1 VYKLRRQLLLAA
13 LLVWRIKQDSFSD
26 RADAWDQTCKK
37 SRSELQGKGLKQKGI
52 YGRFHLMLCL
62 LVGWLL
68 PQHKESFLCLIIL
81 TVSVPSLSKP
91 WKLED
96 AMQRDRCS
104 ILGDIQGQTR
114 KGSEQRDV
122 ALGVPVH
129 CRELDYMT
137 FNGPFQLRQILW
149 SYIRFQFL
157 FNLLRPYSNKQF
169 WCPEVLEVL
178 PVLHI
183 ECLLLS
189 KQVFRNEQMT
199 TKSAKKTRYLYKD
212 FSPPGF
218 IQFNILLEITY
229 VHWNEPCLFQPG
241 PMGIFHV

>member
-1 VYKLRRQLLLAA
+1 MAYNPY
-13 LLVWRIKQDSFSD
+13 
-26 RADAWDQTCKK
+26 RA
-37 SRSELQGKGLKQKGI
+37 
-52 YGRFHLMLCL
+52 
-62 LVGWLL
+62 
-68 PQHKESFLCLIIL
+68 
-81 TVSVPSLSKP
+81 SVPSLSKP
-91 WKLED
+91 WQLKD
-96 AMQRDRCS
+96 AMRCGRCP

-114 KGSEQRDV
+114 QGSEQRDV
-122 ALGVPVH
+122 AIGVPVH

-149 SYIRFQFL
+149 SYICFQFL

-169 WCPEVLEVL
+169 WCPVVLEVL

-189 KQVFRNEQMT
+189 KQVFRNEQMR

-218 IQFNILLEITY
+218 IQFNTLLEITY
-229 VHWNEPCLFQPG
+229 VHWNEPFLLVMFWMSLQLVMSMSMTFG
-241 PMGIFHV
+241 LSHVYHVNVLHVAHLHN